1 MLPPPAARRPL
12 PALAGSVISSKQSLE
27 VGSQLLLSLV
37 WGRQALE
44 KGKHHLILEQG
55 HPMMADGH
63 PRPLMAV
70 LLAPGLWTSLFGK
83 LARQAHFQSAGHRRP
98 DRQPSHPTARH
109 QTAWGV

>member
-1 MLPPPAARRPL
+1 MLPPPATRHRP
-12 PALAGSVISSKQSLE
+12 LAGSAISSKQGLE
-27 VGSQLLLSLV
+27 VSSQLLLSLV

-55 HPMMADGH
+55 HPMMANDH

-83 LARQAHFQSAGHRRP
+83 LARQARF
-98 DRQPSHPTARH
+98 
-109 QTAWGV
+109 